1 MPLQI
6 LWRGSSW
13 RSRMTVSCPASTRR
27 LAAAAADRLAPTMTV
42 STVRTVTGSHLCSE
56 VPQVQHRAVGHRAK
70 HFAVAGILDHDTLEL
85 PALQD
90 PARLL
95 RGVDGGK
102 PEPVLGA
109 AGRSRNRKM
118 LRVQIGMQ
126 AQRRA

>member
-27 LAAAAADRLAPTMTV
+27 LAAADADRLAPTMTA
-42 STVRTVTGSHLCSE
+42 STVRTVIGSQPWSE
-56 VPQVQHRAVGHRAK
+56 VPQVQHRPVGHRAE
-70 HFAVAGILDHDTLEL
+70 HLAVASVLHHHALEL
-85 PALQD
+85 ATFED

-95 RGVDGGK
+95 RGVDGGE

-109 AGRSRNRKM
+109 AGR
-118 LRVQIGMQ
+118 
-126 AQRRA
+126 